1 MQGEHLNKQVILE
14 MTDPII
20 NNPATQ
26 GQFLRPETKK
36 AQEDTKQS
44 APKPV
49 NSEVTGTI
57 KKLND
62 TLVLGFLKIAAYTLV
77 NRIWEERTQAN
88 IKDSLN
94 KEQQQTLNYASSA
107 SPLATSKGFKDFA
120 EKEVIAF
127 IETLKGKYKDIDERV
142 FNTAKKIL
150 TVIKEKGSISLSDF
164 SKDDEANKVMKKNEQ
179 LIKVLLV
186 LQEATD
192 NFMDKA
198 QELLKEKGAVAQK
211 KAEAVLNIA
220 EAIIESE
227 KEIRALELQNQ
238 LVLHDRG
245 LSILA
250 DA

>member
-1 MQGEHLNKQVILE
+1 
-14 MTDPII
+14 
-20 NNPATQ
+20 
-26 GQFLRPETKK
+26 
-36 AQEDTKQS
+36 
-44 APKPV
+44 
-49 NSEVTGTI
+49 
-57 KKLND
+57 
-62 TLVLGFLKIAAYTLV
+62 
-77 NRIWEERTQAN
+77 
-88 IKDSLN
+88 
-94 KEQQQTLNYASSA
+94 
-107 SPLATSKGFKDFA
+107 
-120 EKEVIAF
+120 
-127 IETLKGKYKDIDERV
+127 
-142 FNTAKKIL
+142 
-150 TVIKEKGSISLSDF
+150 
-164 SKDDEANKVMKKNEQ
+164 MKKNEQ

-220 EAIIESE
+220 EAIIVSE

>member
-1 MQGEHLNKQVILE
+1 

-44 APKPV
+44 EPKPV

-88 IKDSLN
+88 IKDCLN

-127 IETLKGKYKDIDERV
+127 IETLKGKYKDIDERA
-142 FNTAKKIL
+142 FNTVK
-150 TVIKEKGSISLSDF
+150 
-164 SKDDEANKVMKKNEQ
+164 KKNDQ

-245 LSILA
+245 
-250 DA
+250 